1 MSGQKKKNQATTAKA
16 PKTDAKYADAI
27 GWESSRLSLAE
38 KSEAR
43 AWLTAKIL
51 GATNIALV
59 AAIVIMMPLKE
70 TLPYVIEVDKSTGMS
85 TILSVANAEE
95 IPVSEIMDKYW
106 LSEYVQAREAYDYRT
121 LENDYIKTRELSMP
135 NVFEPYSRQFGTDKN
150 SMEQTIGDTKRI
162 LVELL
167 SVVPNGNG
175 IATVRFRKKLVD
187 TQTGQPEGADVW
199 TARIGYEYVPTFK
212 VEEAKRLINPFG
224 FKVTTYRVDQELS
237 VFMNQTNEIT
247 TRLPNAL
254 AYRVRVRPEGS
265 LPRIKLLSSRAT
277 ADCVV
282 PMRAA
287 TSACVS
293 PADARAAMI
302 LSSSASSA
310 LASSHSLRKFGS
322 DKDLLNISRHVFVAF
337 MMRTSYVLNRTSG
350 YSKKA
355 IILVVLMALFACKSA
370 LALDTPTVSKLDR
383 RLYTTAYEENQVY
396 PIYAVNGLVTSIV
409 FAEDEKVDVHTSGF
423 STAWEFA
430 ARGNHFFLKPR
441 AKEGSTNLVVVTNKR
456 TYHFDLR
463 LGWNRKTATYE
474 LAFTYPKEEATKRAA
489 ASEKERVEARLKTST
504 TKPMTGASPIFVLVK
519 AAISPRSIALWMR
532 RKRCSTRM

>member
-43 AWLTAKIL
+43 TWLTAKIL

-95 IPVSEIMDKYW
+95 IPVSEVMDKYW

-224 FKVTTYRVDQELS
+224 FKVTTYRVDQEL
-237 VFMNQTNEIT
+237 
-247 TRLPNAL
+247 
-254 AYRVRVRPEGS
+254 
-265 LPRIKLLSSRAT
+265 K
-277 ADCVV
+277 
-282 PMRAA
+282 
-287 TSACVS
+287 
-293 PADARAAMI
+293 
-302 LSSSASSA
+302 
-310 LASSHSLRKFGS
+310 
-322 DKDLLNISRHVFVAF
+322 
-337 MMRTSYVLNRTSG
+337 
-350 YSKKA
+350 
-355 IILVVLMALFACKSA
+355 
-370 LALDTPTVSKLDR
+370 
-383 RLYTTAYEENQVY
+383 
-396 PIYAVNGLVTSIV
+396 
-409 FAEDEKVDVHTSGF
+409 
-423 STAWEFA
+423 
-430 ARGNHFFLKPR
+430 
-441 AKEGSTNLVVVTNKR
+441 
-456 TYHFDLR
+456 
-463 LGWNRKTATYE
+463 
-474 LAFTYPKEEATKRAA
+474 
-489 ASEKERVEARLKTST
+489 
-504 TKPMTGASPIFVLVK
+504 
-519 AAISPRSIALWMR
+519 
-532 RKRCSTRM
+532 